1 MRRRSTRKGSAL
13 GAAMLGLALRADVV
27 LAAPAKPRALPT
39 FTPND
44 SWPGVETAT
53 KLVGGG
59 ILVAFLLASGAAAVF
74 LGLFAW
80 AARSQSHHDR
90 SRYGWAFIIAG
101 LAAAGLGGLNTLM
114 EWWWQTG
121 QTISAG
127 TP

>member
-1 MRRRSTRKGSAL
+1 
-13 GAAMLGLALRADVV
+13 MLGLALRIDSA

-90 SRYGWAFIIAG
+90 SRYGWAFLVAG

>member
-1 MRRRSTRKGSAL
+1 
-13 GAAMLGLALRADVV
+13 MLGLALRADAV

-59 ILVAFLLASGAAAVF
+59 ILVAFLLASGAAAIF

-90 SRYGWAFIIAG
+90 SRYGWAFLVAG